1 MPRIARVCAL
11 NYPHHIT
18 QRGNNRG
25 LVFFE
30 DEDREFYL
38 EILCKYSRKW
48 DLDIWAYCLMS
59 NHVHI
64 LSVPRKQ
71 ESLSR
76 GIGGTNLIYTQYIN
90 RKYKRSGRLW
100 QNRFFST
107 IIDKES
113 YLWAAA
119 SYIERNPV
127 RAKLVAKAE
136 DYPWSSVRAHISG
149 VTDNVLSDYGW
160 LQTRERDAY
169 REFIRHEE
177 AEFEASVRMATSTGR
192 PLGTETFI
200 SRIEKI
206 LHRKILLRRGGRPR
220 KE

>member
-1 MPRIARVCAL
+1 MKTGSFTWRFYVNIAVNRISIFGLTASCQTMSISFP
-11 NYPHHIT
+11 YP
-18 QRGNNRG
+18 
-25 LVFFE
+25 E
-30 DEDREFYL
+30 
-38 EILCKYSRKW
+38 SR
-48 DLDIWAYCLMS
+48 
-59 NHVHI
+59 
-64 LSVPRKQ
+64 
-71 ESLSR
+71 SLYPEW
-76 GIGGTNLIYTQYIN
+76 IGGTNLIYTQYIN

-113 YLWAAA
+113 YLWAVAR
-119 SYIERNPV
+119 YIERNPV

-206 LHRKILLRRGGRPR
+206 LHREILLRRGGRPR

>member
-1 MPRIARVCAL
+1 
-11 NYPHHIT
+11 
-18 QRGNNRG
+18 
-25 LVFFE
+25 
-30 DEDREFYL
+30 
-38 EILCKYSRKW
+38 
-48 DLDIWAYCLMS
+48 
-59 NHVHI
+59 
-64 LSVPRKQ
+64 VPRKQ

-76 GIGGTNLIYTQYIN
+76 GIGGTNLIYTQYVN

-119 SYIERNPV
+119 RYIERNPV

-136 DYPWSSVRAHISG
+136 DYPWSSARAHISG

-206 LHRKILLRRGGRPR
+206 LHREILPRQGGRPR
-220 KE
+220 RE